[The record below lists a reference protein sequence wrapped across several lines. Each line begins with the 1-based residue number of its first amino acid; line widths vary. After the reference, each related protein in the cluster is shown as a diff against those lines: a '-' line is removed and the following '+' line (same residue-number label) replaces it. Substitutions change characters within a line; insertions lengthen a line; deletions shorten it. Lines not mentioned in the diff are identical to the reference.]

1 MAPPFRH
8 RQKIRFRDT
17 DCQGHVF
24 NANYFAYFDD
34 AVTDFLEVRGVP
46 YPLVTERGHDMVLVR
61 AECDFRSSA
70 VLGEE
75 LEIRV
80 RVERFG
86 RTSMTFVL
94 EATEVGS
101 GRTVAEGREVY
112 VVLDRTT
119 GRSCPVPEYLKDALA
134 ADRPA

>member
-1 MAPPFRH
+1 MPDPFVH
-8 RQKIRFRDT
+8 RQKVRFRDT

-34 AVTDFLEVRGVP
+34 AVTDFLEARGVP
-46 YPLVTERGHDMVLVR
+46 YPLVTERGHDLVLVR

-75 LEIRV
+75 LAVEV
-80 RVERFG
+80 GVERFG
-86 RTSMTFVL
+86 RTSFTFVL
-94 EATEVGS
+94 RATETGS

-119 GRSCPVPEYLKDALA
+119 GRPCPVPEYLKGALGA
-134 ADRPA
+134 

>member
-1 MAPPFRH
+1 MESGFRH
-8 RQKIRFRDT
+8 RQKVRFRDT

-34 AVTDFLEVRGVP
+34 AITDFLEASGVP
-46 YPLVTERGHDMVLVR
+46 YPALTERGHDLVLVR

-75 LEIRV
+75 LVIHV
-80 RVERFG
+80 AVEAFG
-86 RTSMTFVL
+86 RTSMTFAL
-94 EATEVGS
+94 RCEEAGS

-112 VVLDRTT
+112 VVLDHPTVRPA
-119 GRSCPVPEYLKDALA
+119 PVPGYLRAALSPEA
-134 ADRPA
+134 

>member
-1 MAPPFRH
+1 MGSGFRH
-8 RQKIRFRDT
+8 RQKVRFRDT

-34 AVTDFLEVRGVP
+34 AITDFLEASGVP
-46 YPLVTERGHDMVLVR
+46 YPALAERGHDLVLVR

-75 LEIRV
+75 LEIHV
-80 RVERFG
+80 AVEAFG
-86 RTSMTFVL
+86 RTSMTFALRCV
-94 EATEVGS
+94 EAGS

-112 VVLDRTT
+112 VVLDRAT
-119 GRSCPVPEYLKDALA
+119 GRPTPVPGYLRTALG
-134 ADRPA
+134 PGG